1 MEREAEVRLDFGRD
15 CLFGAA
21 EERLAEP
28 VEDGGVVP
36 LGSAMVAWMGY
47 WLSSSSFLFFSVSA

>member
-1 MEREAEVRLDFGRD
+1 MRLDFGRD